1 MGVLKLVVTIIAW
14 AAMAVGFATALG
26 AAFPFFAGDTMKNL
40 IAAVLIGG
48 LTIMNIAGVKIS
60 KILNNLMTISKLVP
74 LCVFIA
80 VGLFFVNGSNFTPFV
95 PTHMADGAFANAA
108 ITMFLR
114 TRDLKPL
121 QLPPK
126 ISRILKRICLG
137 VSS

>member
-1 MGVLKLVVTIIAW
+1 
-14 AAMAVGFATALG
+14 
-26 AAFPFFAGDTMKNL
+26 MKNL

-60 KILNNLMTISKLVP
+60 KILNNIMTISKLVP

-121 QLPPK
+121 RLPPK
-126 ISRILKRICLG
+126 TSRILKRICLG